1 MTQARIALLTPFSPI
16 GWTSQVSLEQSYR
29 QIPEDVRLRWDNET
43 QRKAWEAYN
52 LQRYQEREAEIAQQA
67 AEEAERNNHSTAWII
82 WDEVGTFAEGGVSLF
97 VDLVEGKPE
106 VLKERA
112 NEVADGMAGLVGM
125 AVHPVQTYHQISESS
140 SGQKTRMMTELVL
153 GFLPL
158 KTKVPKLP
166 FDMPRPNPGMEV
178 VGADGMVYRIAEKDL
193 PGPEKNGY
201 MRSEGTGQGVGIGS
215 RSVEE
220 SLEKINEIRQANNIG
235 GKRNIAFA
243 EYEINGSTGEIIGV
257 SGKADRAGTA
267 GVPNQRKFETITT
280 PDGNPRTL
288 DAEVKILEEL
298 ASQLPTNVTGK
309 VHLFSEL
316 PFCQSCSGV
325 IKQFKEQFPNVEVI
339 ISHGPS
345 KSR

>member
-1 MTQARIALLTPFSPI
+1 M
-16 GWTSQVSLEQSYR
+16 G
-29 QIPEDVRLRWDNET
+29 
-43 QRKAWEAYN
+43 
-52 LQRYQEREAEIAQQA
+52 
-67 AEEAERNNHSTAWII
+67 
-82 WDEVGTFAEGGVSLF
+82 EGG
-97 VDLVEGKPE
+97 
-106 VLKERA
+106 R
-112 NEVADGMAGLVGM
+112 
-125 AVHPVQTYHQISESS
+125 
-140 SGQKTRMMTELVL
+140 
-153 GFLPL
+153 
-158 KTKVPKLP
+158 
-166 FDMPRPNPGMEV
+166 
-178 VGADGMVYRIAEKDL
+178 
-193 PGPEKNGY
+193 
-201 MRSEGTGQGVGIGS
+201 IGS
-215 RSVEE
+215 RTVDE
-220 SLEKINEIRQANNIG
+220 SLEKINQIRKANNIG

-267 GVPNQRKFETITT
+267 GVPNQRKFKTITT

-298 ASQLPTNVTGK
+298 ASQLPSNASGK

>member
-1 MTQARIALLTPFSPI
+1 VGFVSAGIFDPKVLGAVGGALKTGAKKGSELLNAGARKGSEWLTAGLKGVQNGYSRA
-16 GWTSQVSLEQSYR
+16 VSKLKS
-29 QIPEDVRLRWDNET
+29 
-43 QRKAWEAYN
+43 AGS
-52 LQRYQEREAEIAQQA
+52 EIAGA
-67 AEEAERNNHSTAWII
+67 IS
-82 WDEVGTFAEGGVSLF
+82 
-97 VDLVEGKPE
+97 
-106 VLKERA
+106 RA
-112 NEVADGMAGLVGM
+112 SSHVNPKNYGLLDTGMGA
-125 AVHPVQTYHQISESS
+125 
-140 SGQKTRMMTELVL
+140 K
-153 GFLPL
+153 
-158 KTKVPKLP
+158 
-166 FDMPRPNPGMEV
+166 V
-178 VGADGMVYRIAEKDL
+178 VGKVGDEPLFSLGGNGGGRRVEETVDTTSPNSSK
-193 PGPEKNGY
+193 PKENPPET
-201 MRSEGTGQGVGIGS
+201 EGTGEGVRIGS

-243 EYEINGSTGEIIGV
+243 EYEINGSTGESIGV

-298 ASQLPTNVTGK
+298 ASQLPNNASGK

-316 PFCQSCSGV
+316 PFCESCSGV
-325 IKQFKEQFPNVEVI
+325 IKQFKEQFPNVDVI